1 MSSQMI
7 WLEILNKKRD
17 DKRTNKQ
24 TNRQTNK
31 QTNKQTNYLGQLC
44 IEIRPLLRVAKMYFK
59 EKLINRQSPSVR
71 SNRRNCNF

>member
-24 TNRQTNK
+24 TIE

-44 IEIRPLLRVAKMYFK
+44 IEIRPL
-59 EKLINRQSPSVR
+59 
-71 SNRRNCNF
+71 